1 MRMNNRYDEIMELPH
16 HVSKTRPQMPLSDR
30 AAQFAPFA
38 ALTGYDSAI
47 KETGRLTDERIELDE
62 EALTA
67 LDRKY
72 QLLMD
77 TLDDAPEVTIIYFQP
92 DERKA
97 GGQYVSATGTVKK
110 VDTLAGESSCRTA
123 QGFRWTASM
132 TCAFS
137 FGNHGA
143 VVKDPH
149 NWKMAEMRFRI
160 SAIQRVKKPR
170 RVCRPQTAKKYN
182 HFLSR
187 HVRERKY
194 FSGCQCG
201 ICPS

>member
-16 HVSKTRPQMPLSDR
+16 HVSKTRPQMPMSDR

-92 DERKA
+92 DARKA

-110 VDTLAGESSCRTA
+110 VDT
-123 QGFRWTASM
+123 
-132 TCAFS
+132 
-137 FGNHGA
+137 FGRQILLQDGTRIPL
-143 VVKDPH
+143 DSIYDL
-149 NWKMAEMRFRI
+149 RF
-160 SAIQRVKKPR
+160 
-170 RVCRPQTAKKYN
+170 
-182 HFLSR
+182 
-187 HVRERKY
+187 
-194 FSGCQCG
+194 
-201 ICPS
+201 

>member
-1 MRMNNRYDEIMELPH
+1 MRMNNRYDEIMGLPH
-16 HVSKTRPQMPLSDR
+16 HVSKTHPQMPMSDR

-62 EALTA
+62 EALAA

-97 GGQYVSATGTVKK
+97 GCQYVSATGTVKK
-110 VDTLAGESSCRTA
+110 VDT
-123 QGFRWTASM
+123 
-132 TCAFS
+132 
-137 FGNHGA
+137 FGRRILLQDGTRIPLDS
-143 VVKDPH
+143 VYDL
-149 NWKMAEMRFRI
+149 RF
-160 SAIQRVKKPR
+160 
-170 RVCRPQTAKKYN
+170 
-182 HFLSR
+182 
-187 HVRERKY
+187 
-194 FSGCQCG
+194 
-201 ICPS
+201 